1 MAYTEGLSVGTKIYT
16 KDAAPGTYDTNIT
29 TGFPGLA
36 WTEVGEVESIG
47 EFGGT
52 ATVTQFTPLAS
63 GVVKKYKGSIDYG
76 QMALV
81 VGRLLSDDGQELLK
95 DGFDGTK
102 RYAEHSFKIVDSD
115 GSIIY
120 FTGMIASFSNQ
131 VNDANSVTK
140 VSVNIDI
147 NNPVVYS
154 YT

>member
-1 MAYTEGLSVGTKIYT
+1 MAADTMTLSSGTTVSVAAASPATYNVAGYGALTYT
-16 KDAAPGTYDTNIT
+16 A
-29 TGFPGLA
+29 
-36 WTEVGEVESIG
+36 VGEVESVG
-47 EFGGT
+47 EFGGS
-52 ATVTQFTPLAS
+52 ATVTQFTPLGT
-63 GVVKKYKGSIDYG
+63 GVVKKFKGSIDYG